1 LEIPINNEGG
11 VNVVVYLKEN
21 VLEWLKA
28 GSDDATDIVDLPW
41 SIKEIKE
48 NYYVAEH
55 PKMPFLLNV
64 VFSDNFVY
72 LIISTGIETAS
83 LESQERL
90 KMYRILL
97 LLNEKINLLKFTL
110 SGMNEEIVIRVD
122 LDRKSLGKGEFNDA
136 LTALLIG
143 LNEMVSALNIEK
155 EFQEAVFERIALMVL
170 DRLSKGAS
178 NEDILLFL
186 VKKVGL
192 SREDAKALLDEILKS
207 QKRPEKGVSMD
218 YI

>member
-1 LEIPINNEGG
+1 MEIPINNEGG